1 MDIYMILQLLANL
14 CVIAEFV
21 RPLVWTLLPC
31 KISVT
36 FQVSSETKSTI
47 SVTAPTVPWM
57 IARSPELLI

>member
-21 RPLVWTLLPC
+21 RPLVWALLPC

-36 FQVSSETKSTI
+36 FQVSIIRNKKHDQCSRTDR
-47 SVTAPTVPWM
+47 ALDD
-57 IARSPELLI
+57 R